1 MNMGPTVAPQVLA
14 GPRMSQ
20 RAPWRAVLSAVLA
33 IAVLLA
39 SLHHL
44 SCGIADGEIGQTS
57 AVAVALEKSA
67 PPAGGDVWTAVHCH
81 CVCHVSNQVTA
92 GAVCHPV
99 IFASAAYGVLA
110 DGGLNSL
117 AAAAPFEPPRG

>member
-1 MNMGPTVAPQVLA
+1 MGPTVAPELLA

-20 RAPWRAVLSAVLA
+20 RAPWRPLLSAVLV

-44 SCGIADGEIGQTS
+44 SCGIADGEISQTS
-57 AVAVALEKSA
+57 AVTVALEKSA

-81 CVCHVSNQVTA
+81 CVCHVSSQSSA

-99 IFASAAYGVLA
+99 IFASATYGVLA

-117 AAAAPFEPPRG
+117 AGVAPFEPPRS

>member
-1 MNMGPTVAPQVLA
+1 MGATFAAELLA
-14 GPRMSQ
+14 EPRMRQ
-20 RAPWRAVLSAVLA
+20 RAPWRAVLSVMLA

-44 SCGIADGEIGQTS
+44 SCGIADGEISQTS
-57 AVAVALEKSA
+57 AVTAALEKST
-67 PPAGGDVWTAVHCH
+67 PPAGGEVWTAVHCH
-81 CVCHVSNQVTA
+81 CVCHVSNQLSA

-99 IFASAAYGVLA
+99 TFASASYGVLA

>member
-1 MNMGPTVAPQVLA
+1 MGPTVAPELLA

-20 RAPWRAVLSAVLA
+20 RAPWRALLSAMLV

-44 SCGIADGEIGQTS
+44 SCGIADGEIRQTS
-57 AVAVALEKSA
+57 AVTVALEKSA
-67 PPAGGDVWTAVHCH
+67 SPAGGDVWTAVHCH
-81 CVCHVSNQVTA
+81 CVCHVSNQLSA

-99 IFASAAYGVLA
+99 IFASATYGVLA
-110 DGGLNSL
+110 DGGLNSS

>member
-1 MNMGPTVAPQVLA
+1 MMGSTVAPELLA
-14 GPRMSQ
+14 GPRMGH
-20 RAPWRAVLSAVLA
+20 RAPWRAFLSAMLA
-33 IAVLLA
+33 VAVMLA

-57 AVAVALEKSA
+57 AITVALEKSA

-81 CVCHVSNQVTA
+81 CVCHVSNQSPA

>member
-1 MNMGPTVAPQVLA
+1 MGATFAAELLSE
-14 GPRMSQ
+14 PRMRL
-20 RAPWRAVLSAVLA
+20 RAPCRAVLSVMLA

-44 SCGIADGEIGQTS
+44 SCGIADGEISQTS
-57 AVAVALEKSA
+57 AVTAALEKST
-67 PPAGGDVWTAVHCH
+67 PPAGGEVWAAVHCH
-81 CVCHVSNQVTA
+81 CVCHVSNQLSE

-99 IFASAAYGVLA
+99 AFASASYGVLA

-117 AAAAPFEPPRG
+117 AAATPFEPPRG